1 MQHLKIYNK
10 QDILSVTK
18 IRKFETKL
26 GERVQVAGKVTTASA
41 VAAHVM
47 AGQLSD
53 SGFGAEPAGSA
64 PTTNLPTNNL
74 AACIE
79 KSPAEYILF
88 GIPEDL
94 GIKANEGQG
103 GATTAW
109 LPFLQSFLNIQSN
122 DFMQG
127 ENLLVLGHFDFSDLQ
142 QLIEANAHGR
152 EEKIEAYRHAVQTID
167 EEVEALVKIITACGK
182 IPIVI
187 GGGHNNA
194 YPLIKGAAK
203 GLYKAGLIPLA
214 QINCVNLDAHTDYR
228 PSEGRHSGNPF
239 RYADEDGYL
248 QKYCVIGVHEN
259 YLQQNVWLDIANN
272 PFMDLITYE
281 DIFILEKRTF
291 PQAVAHAT
299 DFTDENYI
307 GLELDLDGIQQVLS
321 AGQTPSGLSPLHA
334 RQYVTFAATDSKIA
348 YLHICEGATAM
359 EDGSKDTST
368 GKLISYIVSD
378 FIKARE

>member
-1 MQHLKIYNK
+1 MQHLKIYSK
-10 QDILSVTK
+10 QDILSLTK
-18 IRKFETKL
+18 IRRFETKL
-26 GERVQVAGKVTTASA
+26 GERVQA
-41 VAAHVM
+41 
-47 AGQLSD
+47 AGQTDNISQ
-53 SGFGAEPAGSA
+53 S
-64 PTTNLPTNNL
+64 
-74 AACIE
+74 IE
-79 KSPAEYILF
+79 KSPAEYVLF
-88 GIPEDL
+88 GIPEDI

-103 GATTAW
+103 GAATAW

-127 ENLLVLGHFDFSDLQ
+127 ENILVLGHFDFSDLQ
-142 QLIEANAHGR
+142 QLIEANAHGSD
-152 EEKIEAYRHAVQTID
+152 EKIAAYRHAVQTID
-167 EEVEALVKIITACGK
+167 EEAETLVKIITACGK
-182 IPIVI
+182 IPIVV

-203 GLYKAGLIPLA
+203 GLHKAGLIPLA

-321 AGQTPSGLSPLHA
+321 AGLTPSGLSPLHA

-348 YLHICEGATAM
+348 YLHICEGAVAL
-359 EDGSKDTST
+359 EDGRADAST